1 MQNGQ
6 ERKPDLVCSL
16 EKEGFLGS
24 FYQGDRYVDKADIF
38 VGGRR
43 APRLPPAP
51 PAPELTVK
59 W

>member
-24 FYQGDRYVDKADIF
+24 FYQGDRYVDKAVILWEA
-38 VGGRR
+38 VENHGM
-43 APRLPPAP
+43 
-51 PAPELTVK
+51 